1 MLLYAGITGSNEA
14 IIDYRSGGDLESGV
28 SSFGSGAAQGIGYY
42 VSQNMLLRGIV
53 WGASKTALGSSAL
66 ASVAGAKTFLGMNP
80 VGIAALVVITAHT
93 IALNY
98 SDNKDWDNISS
109 IYANNLPVINTYV
122 VPSAP
127 ALESSLFEPVID
139 PEINKIMTK
148 STNYSLDIR
157 VPANS
162 KFYDKE
168 YSSEYDSDYVWDKGK
183 FIILNEGVLSKTIKG
198 LELYDFIRNEK
209 LSIWE
214 RAYRKSM
221 NFFSLNTASHSG
233 DVIEKSAERVSTN
246 LRENLIHGVDYYVI
260 NIGEEG
266 VVRID
271 FNGACDVDVKTSK
284 VFCDLR
290 GLDLNEGY
298 YLIQTRVQYNNLQK
312 LELMTTQK
320 NKMLEDSG
328 CEIYPNE
335 NASDWFKDI
344 VRNSCLYNFYD
355 SNKGVYSE
363 EAKKMIEEVRVDL
376 QNSINEFN
384 KLPSSAKEFILK
396 VQNEEGINLTNL
408 LNTVS
413 VNNTSLKYS
422 MNALVAGYPINT
434 LLIVGNPP
442 KQLTIESESVSK
454 EIEYITINSSDSI
467 LYYVKNLNKKLVSES
482 LGKTVVIK

>member
-1 MLLYAGITGSNEA
+1 
-14 IIDYRSGGDLESGV
+14 
-28 SSFGSGAAQGIGYY
+28 
-42 VSQNMLLRGIV
+42 
-53 WGASKTALGSSAL
+53 
-66 ASVAGAKTFLGMNP
+66 
-80 VGIAALVVITAHT
+80 
-93 IALNY
+93 
-98 SDNKDWDNISS
+98 
-109 IYANNLPVINTYV
+109 
-122 VPSAP
+122 
-127 ALESSLFEPVID
+127 
-139 PEINKIMTK
+139 
-148 STNYSLDIR
+148 
-157 VPANS
+157 
-162 KFYDKE
+162 
-168 YSSEYDSDYVWDKGK
+168 
-183 FIILNEGVLSKTIKG
+183 
-198 LELYDFIRNEK
+198 
-209 LSIWE
+209 
-214 RAYRKSM
+214 
-221 NFFSLNTASHSG
+221 
-233 DVIEKSAERVSTN
+233 
-246 LRENLIHGVDYYVI
+246 
-260 NIGEEG
+260 
-266 VVRID
+266 
-271 FNGACDVDVKTSK
+271 
-284 VFCDLR
+284 LR